1 MKENNKKTGLSV
13 RSVVA
18 TGIGAAVFFILMK
31 YIAIPTGVPNTNVN
45 VAEGW
50 LALIAGLFGSVVGFL
65 VGVIGHTI
73 TDATYGAPWWSWVL
87 ADGVFG
93 LLLGLSKRF
102 LDLEGGDLST
112 KKLVQFNVWQI
123 IANVIAWL
131 IVAPIGDILIYKQ
144 PASKVFLQG
153 AAATIVNI
161 LSVAIIGSILLV
173 AYIKSRPK
181 KSSLRSE

>member
-1 MKENNKKTGLSV
+1 M
-13 RSVVA
+13 
-18 TGIGAAVFFILMK
+18 
-31 YIAIPTGVPNTNVN
+31 
-45 VAEGW
+45 
-50 LALIAGLFGSVVGFL
+50 
-65 VGVIGHTI
+65 
-73 TDATYGAPWWSWVL
+73 
-87 ADGVFG
+87 FG

-173 AYIKSRPK
+173 AYVKSRPK